1 MHVHNDV
8 TPFLLA
14 TYPPP
19 DFISLPPP
27 PFYSNYFFPVSA
39 VHICMVMESSIRTR
53 ETYQWP
59 HPQRRKN
66 FPPLSLPIAR
76 GSSGKHNARKSSP
89 FSMWKI
95 KMTWFCVELVQT
107 ATGAASVWV
116 QSPFTA
122 LLSLLQ
128 SLQSFHL
135 SFHTPRP
142 TSELFGNS
150 RNTNWIYVLR
160 DFKWEAGI

>member
-8 TPFLLA
+8 TPSLLS

-27 PFYSNYFFPVSA
+27 PFILIILSQLVLFIFAWLWNCPLERGKLTSGHTLKEERISLLYHYQLPEA
-39 VHICMVMESSIRTR
+39 LQESTMP
-53 ETYQWP
+53 EN
-59 HPQRRKN
+59 H
-66 FPPLSLPIAR
+66 LL
-76 GSSGKHNARKSSP
+76 

-107 ATGAASVWV
+107 ATVAASVWV

-122 LLSLLQ
+122 LLSLFRP
-128 SLQSFHL
+128 LQSFHL
-135 SFHTPRP
+135 SLHTPRP
-142 TSELFGNS
+142 TSELFGNN